1 MRAVVLGEFQETLAE
16 SETVQQFEGQRIS
29 IPIGRMIA
37 GRTTSSRSINL
48 PDFFDSAN
56 RPLMKH
62 AILPD
67 SK

>member
-48 PDFFDSAN
+48 PDFLDSAK